1 MLNDDEMAET
11 ADRMLTRFGLPRFAM
26 VGLKVSFC
34 LIGSIQNTISQAVDG
49 VHCKF
54 EEKPRRLPPNKHAQ
68 QYWSRK
74 QCYTINV
81 QVVGN
86 DKRFFDLDVGWPGST
101 HDSRIWNRSEVKNY
115 IEQQR
120 RYLIAGDTGYPISEV
135 LIKPY
140 TTAEAA
146 NSQRKRVFNSRL
158 SGLRTVMSENMFGIW
173 KRRFPVLKNLRADF
187 NLSQKIIVA
196 TAILFNY
203 GQVIDDE
210 PPEEDDDDDDD
221 RDDSSSAYQV
231 IDEDRGTVRI
241 RGQVQRDRLC
251 NDMRM

>member
-1 MLNDDEMAET
+1 MKKIQLILLLFFAFSTNANAELLLFGGYGHDNFLGCYDCSKYDSDSICNKSIEEISTDPARVEQISTKKLKDRITKKNGSEHGRGEHITSKKMNDGA
-11 ADRMLTRFGLPRFAM
+11 
-26 VGLKVSFC
+26 
-34 LIGSIQNTISQAVDG
+34 
-49 VHCKF
+49 
-54 EEKPRRLPPNKHAQ
+54 
-68 QYWSRK
+68 
-74 QCYTINV
+74 
-81 QVVGN
+81 
-86 DKRFFDLDVGWPGST
+86 
-101 HDSRIWNRSEVKNY
+101 
-115 IEQQR
+115 
-120 RYLIAGDTGYPISEV
+120 
-135 LIKPY
+135 Y

-251 NDMRM
+251 NNMRM